1 MATPLQIFS
10 REFGYVLLE
19 HKGEGQFVLRSDPPS
34 WFNELWGATRP
45 GEALIPLAEK
55 SPFLENFLVEAQTCW
70 SSSQTAECRSEVWI
84 ESTAAGREVP
94 LQATALHRDGK
105 QALVLHSPEAQYRE
119 QVQILQTARNAVLE
133 HEKLLREIQKKEI
146 LLHCII
152 HDLSQPLCAMRG
164 SFDCL
169 SAESLSAEGQKIMA
183 LGKMATQQQE
193 SMIRQIIQVFAADL
207 QATMDADKETNQ
219 APDLLACAR
228 NAITSLFPAFV
239 AKRVN
244 LILDPQID
252 QHAPWHVQGE
262 ESRLHRVF
270 TNLLENALRYSSEGG
285 NVTVGL
291 ESDGE
296 FRRAFVDDEGPGL
309 PPDLRPAQMFALFSK
324 GKEGGG
330 KAGLGLYF
338 CRTTVERWGGS
349 ISCTSLP
356 ETGSRFWFRLPRAA
370 APVAG
375 EAPPDERLSAVAD
388 PRLVVKGRR
397 AMRILFAEDQEDI
410 RTLVTYQLERSG
422 HQVHAV
428 CNGREAL
435 SALLHEHFDVILL
448 DEEMP
453 EMGGVQVARAIREN
467 EARAGS
473 HAILIALTGNNSE
486 ADQARLRREGFDA
499 VLGKPFRLEGLAEI
513 LDATSSALP
522 LTCVPKKPPAAISA
536 GIDDLLGRIGGDKKL
551 LNKMIRT
558 FLRDTP
564 VRMASLQ
571 KALQRKDPDDIAS
584 LAHALKGSVSIFLAQ
599 HARNRAQELEDI
611 GRKSELG
618 GATAI
623 YAALK
628 EEIAKLEENLR
639 GYAKQTQAQPRS
651 NVSKQTRRLMGK
663 RKKQ

>member
-1 MATPLQIFS
+1 MATPLQVFS

-19 HKGEGQFVLRSDPPS
+19 HKGEGKFVLGSDPPS
-34 WFNELWGATRP
+34 WFNELWGATQP
-45 GEALIPLAEK
+45 ADVPIPLAAM

-84 ESTAAGREVP
+84 ESTPAGREVP
-94 LQATALHRDGK
+94 LQATALLRDG
-105 QALVLHSPEAQYRE
+105 QQMLVLHSPEAQYRE
-119 QVQILQTARNAVLE
+119 RVQILQTARNAVLE
-133 HEKLLREIQKKEI
+133 HEKLLQEIQKKEI

-152 HDLSQPLCAMRG
+152 HDLSQPLSAMRG

-169 SAESLSAEGQKIMA
+169 SAEPLSEEGQKIIA

-193 SMIRQIIQVFAADL
+193 SMIREIIQVFAADL
-207 QATMDADKETNQ
+207 RATMDMEKGVNH
-219 APDLLACAR
+219 APDLLVCAR
-228 NAITSLFPAFV
+228 NAITSFSPAFA

-252 QHAPWHVQGE
+252 QHAHWHVQGE
-262 ESRLHRVF
+262 ESRLRRVF
-270 TNLLENALRYSSEGG
+270 TNLLENALRYSFEGG

-291 ESDGE
+291 ESDGD
-296 FRRAFVDDEGPGL
+296 FRKAFIDDEGPGL
-309 PPDLRPAQMFALFSK
+309 PPELRPAQLFALFSK

-356 ETGSRFWFRLPRAA
+356 EIGSRFWFRLPQAA
-370 APVAG
+370 APAEG
-375 EAPPDERLSAVAD
+375 EAPPDELLSTVAD
-388 PRLVVKGRR
+388 PGPAVKGRR

-410 RTLVTYQLERSG
+410 RTLTTYQLERSG
-422 HQVHAV
+422 HHVHAV

-435 SALLHEHFDVILL
+435 SALLHQHFDVILL

-453 EMGGVQVARAIREN
+453 ATGGVQVAHTIREN

-473 HAILIALTGNNSE
+473 HAFLIALTGNSTE
-486 ADQARLRREGFDA
+486 DDEARLRREGFDA
-499 VLGKPFRLEGLAEI
+499 VLGKPFRLEALAEI
-513 LDATSSALP
+513 LDAASSTLP
-522 LTCVPKKPPAAISA
+522 RRSAPKKPPAAISA
-536 GIDDLLGRIGGDKKL
+536 GIDDLLGRIGGDRKL
-551 LNKMIRT
+551 LNKMIQT
-558 FLRDTP
+558 FLHDTP
-564 VRMASLQ
+564 KRIASLQ
-571 KALQRKDPDDIAS
+571 KALHRKDADEVAS
-584 LAHALKGSVSIFLAQ
+584 LAHALKGSLGIFLAQ
-599 HARNRAQELEDI
+599 HARDRAQELEEL

-618 GATAI
+618 GAASV
-623 YAALK
+623 YAALQ

-651 NVSKQTRRLMGK
+651 TVSKQTQRLAGK